1 VLRRS
6 IIWRTFAG
14 MITAG
19 LHHLTRYTYDR
30 PIRLG
35 PQVIRLRPAP
45 HSRTAI
51 PNYSLKISPANHFL
65 NWQQDPHGNWQ
76 ARLVFPDPVDHFAIE
91 VDLLAE
97 LAVINPFDFFVDPYA
112 EAVPFTYDPALKEDL
127 SAYFEV
133 EAQGPRFAALVAEFA
148 PSTGRT
154 IDFLVAMNQRLMQLV
169 GYVIRM
175 EAGIQAPE
183 ETLEL
188 ASGSCRDSAWLQVQL
203 LRQLGYAAR
212 FVSGY
217 LIQMKADVEPV
228 VGPKGPEADFTDLH
242 AWTEVYLPGA
252 GWVGLDPTS
261 GLFAGEGHIPLA
273 ATPHYRS
280 AAPVSGAA
288 EYAEV
293 NFHFE
298 MSISRLQEAVRITKP
313 FTDTRWEALLA
324 LGDKV
329 DEDLAAHDVRL
340 TMGGE
345 PTFIADGD
353 YDAPEWNS
361 SAVGPTKSAYA
372 DKLIRL
378 LRGKFAAGSL
388 LHHGQGKW
396 YPGESLPRWGFS
408 IYWRK
413 DGVPIWRDAAL
424 IAGEKLPAEE
434 AAAPTPTIDPALA
447 DRFLQDTAQM
457 LGLDEAFVQPVYEDS
472 VEWIVKEAQLPNNT
486 SPIDPKLED
495 PEERS
500 RYMRTFERGLTKP
513 VGYVLP
519 VQRWNSAPAKAARWK
534 SEAWAVRR
542 GVLCAVPG
550 DSALGYRLPLGSL
563 PYVPPSDYP
572 YIHARDTAEAREPLA
587 DFRTQVTQRG
597 SQQSEALA
605 PELVPAG
612 GPDEADRRRLPQR
625 AETVSAAG
633 QAAQDRV
640 EQIMIEGAVRTA
652 VTVEPRGEYLSV
664 FIPPV
669 ESLDDYLE
677 LIAAVEAVAEA
688 CKTPVRIEGY
698 PPPPDPRLM
707 VLKVTP
713 DPGVIE
719 VNIQPAASWRE
730 AVNITET
737 LYDCAR
743 EIGLTADKFMVDGR
757 PIGTGGGNHIVLGGP
772 SLLDSPFIRRPDLLK
787 SFVIFWQRHPALSY
801 LFSGLFIGPTSQA
814 PRIDEAR
821 HDSLYELEIALAQ
834 VPGPEQP
841 QPAPWVVDRLFRN
854 LLVDVTG
861 NTHRTEICIDKL
873 FSPDGPTGRLGLV
886 EFRAFEMP
894 PDAKMS
900 LAQQLLLRALAA
912 MFWQQPL
919 EGELVRWGT
928 ALHDRFML
936 PHFVWADFLDVLG
949 DLRRFGYDFD
959 PDWFEAQR
967 QFRFPVHGLVEGGG
981 VSLEVSHALE
991 PWNVLGETGA
1001 IGGTVRYV
1009 DSSTERLQL
1018 RATGLVPGRHIIACN
1033 GRRVPMTPTGGTGQG
1048 VGGEAIGGVRYKA
1061 WFPANCLHPIL
1072 PANAPL
1078 TFDILDTWNGRS
1090 LGGCVYHVAHPG
1102 GRSYDVV
1109 PVNSYEAESR
1119 RKARFQDHG
1128 HSPGPQAMPAA
1139 EVMGEFPMSLDLRRP
1154 VRAE

>member
-1 VLRRS
+1 
-6 IIWRTFAG
+6 

-19 LHHLTRYTYDR
+19 LHHLTRYRYDR
-30 PIRLG
+30 LIRLG

-51 PNYSLKISPANHFL
+51 PSYSLKISPANHFL

-76 ARLVFPDPVDHFAIE
+76 ARVVFPDPVDHFSFE
-91 VDLLAE
+91 VDLLAD

-112 EAVPFTYDPALKEDL
+112 EDVPFVYDAALRDDL
-127 SAYFEV
+127 SAYFET
-133 EAQGPRFAALVAEFA
+133 EPQGPRFAALVAEFA
-148 PSTGRT
+148 AFRGRSNN
-154 IDFLVAMNQRLMQLV
+154 FLVAMNQRLMGLV

-175 EAGIQAPE
+175 EAGVQEPE

-188 ASGSCRDSAWLQVQL
+188 GAGSCRDSAWLQVQL
-203 LRQLGYAAR
+203 LRHLGYAAR

-217 LIQMKADVEPV
+217 LIQMKADIESLT
-228 VGPKGPEADFTDLH
+228 GPKGPEADFTDLH

-252 GWVGLDPTS
+252 GWVGLDATS

-293 NFHFE
+293 DFHFE
-298 MSISRLQEAVRITKP
+298 MSVTRLAEAVRITKP

-324 LGDKV
+324 LGDRV
-329 DEDLAAHDVRL
+329 DADLVAHDVRL

-353 YDAPEWNS
+353 YDAPEWNG
-361 SAVGPTKSAYA
+361 SAVGPTKAAYA
-372 DKLIRL
+372 DTLIRL
-378 LRGKFAAGSL
+378 LRGKFAPGSL

-396 YPGESLPRWGFS
+396 YPGESLPRWGYS

-424 IAGEKLPAEE
+424 IAGEKLPSEKSAAEE
-434 AAAPTPTIDPALA
+434 PAARPCAIDPALA
-447 DRFLQDTAQM
+447 AQFLGETAQR
-457 LGLDEAFVQPVYEDS
+457 LGLDQQFVQPVYEDS
-472 VEWIVKEAQLPNNT
+472 IEWIIKEAQLPDNT

-495 PEERS
+495 PEERA
-500 RYMRTFERGLTKP
+500 RYMRTFERGLTVP

-519 VQRWNSAPAKAARWK
+519 VQRWNSAPSTASRWK
-534 SEAWAVRR
+534 SEAWHVRR

-550 DSALGYRLPLGSL
+550 DSALGYRLPLGAL
-563 PYVPPSDYP
+563 PFVPPGDYP
-572 YIHARDTAEAREPLA
+572 FIHVRDTAAPRDPLV
-587 DFRTQVTQRG
+587 DFRSQVTERG
-597 SQQSEALA
+597 SQQRDAVVSE
-605 PELVPAG
+605 
-612 GPDEADRRRLPQR
+612 EAQPQR
-625 AETVSAAG
+625 SEPVTGAG
-633 QAAQDRV
+633 NRAQERV

-652 VTVEPRGEYLSV
+652 ITVEPHGEYLSV

-669 ESLDDYLE
+669 EALEDYLD
-677 LIAAVEAVAEA
+677 LIAAIESVAEA
-688 CKTPVRIEGY
+688 TGTPVRIEGY
-698 PPPPDPRLM
+698 PPPPDPRLT
-707 VLKVTP
+707 VLKITP

-719 VNIQPAASWRE
+719 VNIHPATSWRE
-730 AVNITET
+730 AVTITET

-787 SFVIFWQRHPALSY
+787 SFVIYWQRHPALSY

-834 VPGPEQP
+834 VPTPDTP
-841 QPAPWVVDRLFRN
+841 QPRPWVVDRLFRN

-894 PDAKMS
+894 PDARMS

-912 MFWQQPL
+912 MFWKAPL
-919 EGELVRWGT
+919 DGELVRWGT

-936 PHFVWADFLDVLG
+936 PHFVWADFLDVLD
-949 DLRRFGYDFD
+949 DLSRFGYHFD
-959 PDWFEAQR
+959 PEWFEAQR
-967 QFRFPVHGLVEGGG
+967 QFRFPVHGTVTGGS
-981 VSLEVSHALE
+981 VTLEVSHALE

-1018 RATGLVPGRHIIACN
+1018 RATGLVPGRHVIACN
-1033 GRRVPMTPTGGTGQG
+1033 GRRVPMTATSAHGEG
-1048 VGGEAIGGVRYKA
+1048 VGGVRYKA
-1061 WFPANCLHPIL
+1061 WFPANCLHPMM
-1072 PANAPL
+1072 PAHAPL

-1109 PVNSYEAESR
+1109 PINSYEAEAR

-1128 HSPGPQAMPAA
+1128 HSPGPQPIPAA
-1139 EVMGEFPMSLDLRRP
+1139 EALGEFPMSLDLRRP
-1154 VRAE
+1154 HLHQAVRGG